1 MANDPVEQIWQ
12 DFQDTVNMTVGELES
27 WKESDNYAAYQERK
41 SGGQEGTE
49 PIDDAIRLLETP
61 KSEWED
67 KDDGFNEVEE
77 ANELLAF
84 TSRMGKV
91 DPGDDIP
98 DTDPPIS
105 KQEASMFSWGVDPN
119 EGKDFE
125 GDR

>member
-1 MANDPVEQIWQ
+1 MTEIDEIWK
-12 DFQDTVNMTVGELES
+12 DFQDTVNMTASELEA
-27 WKESDNYAAYQERK
+27 WKESENYDQYQEYK

-67 KDDGFNEVEE
+67 KDDGFNEVEQ

-84 TSRMGKV
+84 TGRMGEV
-91 DPGDDIP
+91 EPGEPIP
-98 DTDPPIS
+98 GTDPELS
-105 KQEASMFSWGVDPN
+105 KQEASMLSWGVDPN

>member
-1 MANDPVEQIWQ
+1 MSEKNDVWQ
-12 DFQDTVNMTVGELES
+12 DFQDTVNMTPGELEA
-27 WKESDNYAAYQERK
+27 WKDSDNYSAYQDKK

-67 KDDGFNEVEE
+67 KDDGFNEVEQ

-84 TSRMGKV
+84 TGRMGEV
-91 DPGDDIP
+91 SPGDPILG
-98 DTDPPIS
+98 TDPEIS
-105 KQEASMFSWGVDPN
+105 KQEASMLSWGVDPN
-119 EGKDFE
+119 PDRSDFS